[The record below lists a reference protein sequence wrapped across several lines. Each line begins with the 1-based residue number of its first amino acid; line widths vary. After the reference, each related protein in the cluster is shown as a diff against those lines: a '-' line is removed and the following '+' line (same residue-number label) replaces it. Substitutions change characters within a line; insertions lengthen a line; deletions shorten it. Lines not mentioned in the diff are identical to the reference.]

1 MKTLID
7 NRRDFTIWLDEGP
20 VLLGESGIVVS
31 FSRTGGAGIYKT
43 KKTRFTGPETGHLTI
58 RFEDENGASVDF
70 HTWCACRPL
79 WPLEYGLNH
88 AKEWL
93 FVSRVAE
100 FRLFGRYY
108 KSHEVKETVVFHQL
122 RLRVE
127 TSSSEGEMH
136 DVFIR
141 VYAEQTYARAQYA
154 RSQRNELFVL
164 RALVAR
170 GRAKATSRTAP
181 WLKWLLGA
189 GSLAAL
195 PDELA
200 RQVFGFWRPTE

>member
-1 MKTLID
+1 METLID
-7 NRRDFTIWLDEGP
+7 NCGHFTIWLDEGP

-31 FSRTGGAGIYKT
+31 FSRTAYT
-43 KKTRFTGPETGHLTI
+43 KLKKRPITGHLTI
-58 RFEDENGASVDF
+58 RFEDKNGASVDF

-79 WPLEYGLNH
+79 WPLEYGLNN
-88 AKEWL
+88 AKVWL
-93 FVSRVAE
+93 FVSRADE
-100 FRLFGRYY
+100 FRSPWDPSKLIRIP
-108 KSHEVKETVVFHQL
+108 KVNETVVFHQL

-136 DVFIR
+136 DVFIK

-154 RSQRNELFVL
+154 RAQQNELFVL

-170 GRAKATSRTAP
+170 GRAKATSRTAL

-189 GSLAAL
+189 GSLAL
-195 PDELA
+195 PDELV
-200 RQVFGFWRPTE
+200 RQVLGFWRPTE

>member
-7 NRRDFTIWLDEGP
+7 NRHDFTIWLDEGP

-31 FSRTGGAGIYKT
+31 FSRTAY
-43 KKTRFTGPETGHLTI
+43 RSP
-58 RFEDENGASVDF
+58 
-70 HTWCACRPL
+70 
-79 WPLEYGLNH
+79 
-88 AKEWL
+88 
-93 FVSRVAE
+93 
-100 FRLFGRYY
+100 YY
-108 KSHEVKETVVFHQL
+108 PFLLRIPEVKETVVFHQL

-136 DVFIR
+136 DVFIK

-170 GRAKATSRTAP
+170 GRAKATSRTAL
-181 WLKWLLGA
+181 WLKWLL
-189 GSLAAL
+189 AA
-195 PDELA
+195 
-200 RQVFGFWRPTE
+200 

>member
-1 MKTLID
+1 MPAKMNSLTDNCDKFTL
-7 NRRDFTIWLDEGP
+7 RYGGYGGS

-31 FSRTGGAGIYKT
+31 LSSWLTSKSHSGS
-43 KKTRFTGPETGHLTI
+43 LTI
-58 RFEDENGASVDF
+58 EFEDENGEKVDF

-79 WPLEYGLNH
+79 WPLEYGLNN
-88 AKEWL
+88 AKVWL
-93 FVSRVAE
+93 FVSRADE
-100 FRLFGRYY
+100 FRSPWDPSKLIRIP
-108 KSHEVKETVVFHQL
+108 KVNETVVFHQL
-122 RLRVE
+122 RLRVA

-136 DVFIR
+136 DVFIK

-164 RALVAR
+164 RALVSR
-170 GRAKATSRTAP
+170 RRAKATSRTAP

-189 GSLAAL
+189 GSLAL

>member
-1 MKTLID
+1 
-7 NRRDFTIWLDEGP
+7 
-20 VLLGESGIVVS
+20 
-31 FSRTGGAGIYKT
+31 
-43 KKTRFTGPETGHLTI
+43 
-58 RFEDENGASVDF
+58 
-70 HTWCACRPL
+70 
-79 WPLEYGLNH
+79 
-88 AKEWL
+88 
-93 FVSRVAE
+93 
-100 FRLFGRYY
+100 
-108 KSHEVKETVVFHQL
+108 
-122 RLRVE
+122 
-127 TSSSEGEMH
+127 MH

-200 RQVFGFWRPTE
+200 RQVLGFWRPTE

>member
-1 MKTLID
+1 M
-7 NRRDFTIWLDEGP
+7 
-20 VLLGESGIVVS
+20 
-31 FSRTGGAGIYKT
+31 
-43 KKTRFTGPETGHLTI
+43 
-58 RFEDENGASVDF
+58 
-70 HTWCACRPL
+70 
-79 WPLEYGLNH
+79 
-88 AKEWL
+88 
-93 FVSRVAE
+93 SRVAE

-189 GSLAAL
+189 GSLAL

>member
-1 MKTLID
+1 MTRVIESLID
-7 NRRDFTIWLDEGP
+7 NCSNFTLSQNRRA

-31 FSRTGGAGIYKT
+31 FSST
-43 KKTRFTGPETGHLTI
+43 TRHCGFFFSTLTI
-58 RFEDENGASVDF
+58 TFEDENGASVDF
-70 HTWCACRPL
+70 HAWCARRPL
-79 WPLEYGLNH
+79 WPLEYGLNNAKELRLY
-88 AKEWL
+88 AKEWTCMGEDNY
-93 FVSRVAE
+93 SAD
-100 FRLFGRYY
+100 
-108 KSHEVKETVVFHQL
+108 ETVVFHQL

-164 RALVAR
+164 RALVSR
-170 GRAKATSRTAP
+170 RRAKATSRTAP

-189 GSLAAL
+189 GSLAL

-200 RQVFGFWRPTE
+200 RQVLGFWRPTE